1 MTNKTSKSDI
11 VKQIAENTNISQKD
25 VDAVLSNFFSSIKD
39 NLNQDGD
46 NVSFVGF
53 GSFSVKRR
61 EAREGRNPKNG
72 EKIQIPAKNVVKF
85 KAGKDLEEGVN

>member
-61 EAREGRNPKNG
+61 EAREGRNPKTG
-72 EKIQIPAKNVVKF
+72 EKIQIEAKNVVKF
-85 KAGKDLEEGVN
+85 KAGKELEGGVN